1 MHPLLV
7 TTSLPKSELAKA
19 FRVIQHAMGDSDEPV
34 EGVDKPLS
42 NNAYKDLTSSAPAKF
57 DKQLRLGKQQW
68 LLKLAMEQP
77 AAADEVYAMLI
88 KQLTKNYAP

>member
-1 MHPLLV
+1 M
-7 TTSLPKSELAKA
+7 TTTQPKSDIIKV
-19 FRVIQHAMGDSDEPV
+19 FRVIQHAMGDTDEPV

-57 DKQLRLGKQQW
+57 DKQLRLGEQQW
-68 LLKLAMEQP
+68 LLKQGIAESTM
-77 AAADEVYAMLI
+77 ADEIYAMLI